1 MNRNDTIL
9 NPANFNG
16 AEPIQCEY
24 CQLDLTPD
32 EILEQEDEDEI
43 FCNDC
48 AEEFIFSCCGDKLDQ
63 DIRICP
69 TCLEHN

>member
-9 NPANFNG
+9 NPIEWNE
-16 AEPIQCEY
+16 AEPIKCDY
-24 CQLDLTPD
+24 CSDNLTPD
-32 EILEQEDEDEI
+32 EILEQDGEDEK

-48 AEEFIFSCCGDKLDQ
+48 SEEFIFSCCGDKLDQ

-69 TCLEHN
+69 TCKEHN